1 MSYTDNVP
9 HGLMNRD
16 AIRSLIQDR
25 LNQHLHDS
33 TIVRTTETRN
43 CDHGARKGAAACGQ
57 AHVSSE
63 ETIVGTQLTDDVPLR
78 IPHRRELQR
87 GSYREN
93 LSDSTGVGFLRTE
106 QRDEVLCST
115 RGVLCGNM

>member
-9 HGLMNRD
+9 RGLMNRD

-33 TIVRTTETRN
+33 TIVRTTETRK
-43 CDHGARKGAAACGQ
+43 CDHGAKGAACGQ
-57 AHVSSE
+57 AQVSTE
-63 ETIVGTQLTDDVPLR
+63 KTIVGAQLTDDVPLR

-93 LSDSTGVGFLRTE
+93 LSDSTGATFLRTE